1 MIEAG
6 RVQASEDNVLS
17 FPERRGAVRSAE
29 ALSIIA
35 VLQDQLELARSGKLR
50 SIVLASVSSDG
61 RAVVTRCSCARGDVV
76 DVVDAL
82 RVLADDMIDDDD
94 GAGSMRTA

>member
-1 MIEAG
+1 VIEAG

-17 FPERRGAVRSAE
+17 FPVRHSAAPSAD
-29 ALSIIA
+29 ALSVIA

-50 SIVLASVSSDG
+50 SIALASVSSDG

-82 RVLADDMIDDDD
+82 RVLADDMVDDDA
-94 GAGSMRTA
+94 GAVRTA

>member
-1 MIEAG
+1 VIGAG
-6 RVQASEDNVLS
+6 RVQASEDNVLK
-17 FPERRGAVRSAE
+17 FPERRGAVPSGDAV
-29 ALSIIA
+29 SVIA

-50 SIVLASVSSDG
+50 SIALASVSSDG

-82 RVLADDMIDDDD
+82 RVLADDMIDDD
-94 GAGSMRTA
+94 AGSARTA